1 MIEIKNLSKLY
12 SSKNGVDCLAL
23 DNLSFVLPNS
33 GMVFITGKS
42 GSGKSTFLNIL
53 GGLDSATSGSI
64 TIDGNEI
71 TSFNESDLENYR
83 NTYLGFIFQEFF
95 LIDSLTVFE
104 NVKLALDLLGL
115 NDDSKVY
122 KTIERVGLKGF
133 ENKYPRQL
141 SGGEKQRVAIA
152 RAIVK
157 EPKLLLADE
166 LTGNLDDENSKIVL
180 DILQELSKELLV
192 IVVSHN
198 NDDANYYAT
207 RKIELSDGK
216 IINDV
221 ERTYSIDTPLV
232 TDKYIN
238 MPYHR
243 KLTNDEVN
251 QVNTLLP
258 KGGYEFRQLQDGFTK
273 TKEVSLESNDVSF
286 VSSKLSLKNTVKYGF
301 KFSKGNILNSIT
313 TLVLFTILLV
323 LLFVCHVFEFTD
335 VYYLTNEAYKV
346 KQNDTHILVKA
357 EFPTGSKFYI
367 EPTHM
372 IKVTE
377 EEIDEFYN
385 LGYEGNIYKIY
396 NDVLSFD
403 IAHMATPSENAVR
416 KFYSLDD
423 LPYLPYGNQ
432 TFECDVDLLKKIFNS
447 GEDLTVLVGS
457 LDEDYKPYSYVIT
470 DYAADCI
477 MKHWSPYQGLSKE
490 EVYER
495 IVTDGYF
502 YRNFTVKAIIDTDY
516 ETKYKDVLDLCYE
529 IDKETDENIKK
540 ALTIELENLPLTN
553 DYLEEITSYYS
564 SAYYINQEVSFY
576 DGYFHDDNP
585 TLGKRI
591 RFKNIFVSEE
601 NKLIKSG
608 IYDFI
613 SGDVDVNKG
622 EIKVPYALYNK
633 WFGTNCSNGNLS
645 EFTPREITITVFST
659 FDKTYQ
665 NYTHQKTFVISGLIS
680 GTNTEVIHCNRD
692 DLKEMADTVLFV
704 QALCFDNTHSIL
716 QSYVPNSLEF
726 KPFMCLND
734 VYETAYE
741 VNEVIS
747 MVKDVFLLVIIGVSV
762 VVIILLIN
770 YTNRTI
776 SRKKRDIGIYKAIGG
791 KDKQF
796 RNFFIV
802 QLGML
807 LFGIIVVTT
816 LVILIFADLINEIF
830 VNAVA
835 VGINMSTVKEFTI
848 IRFEAGLLGIYYV
861 SLIGFVFVTSLL
873 SLRSFKKIKPLNIIR
888 NSR

>member
-23 DNLSFVLPNS
+23 DNLSFALPDD
-33 GMVFITGKS
+33 GMIFITGKS
-42 GSGKSTFLNIL
+42 GSGKSTLLNIL
-53 GGLDSATSGSI
+53 GGLDSATNGTI
-64 TIDGNEI
+64 NIDGNII

-104 NVKLALDLLGL
+104 NVKLALDLLDIC
-115 NDDSKVY
+115 DDEKVY

-221 ERTYSIDTPLV
+221 EKTYSIDTPLI
-232 TDKYIN
+232 TGNIIN

-243 KLTNDEVN
+243 KLTNDEVRRIN
-251 QVNTLLP
+251 EVLP
-258 KGGYEFRQLQDGFTK
+258 QGGYEFRQLQDGFTK
-273 TKEVSLESNDVSF
+273 TKEFKTEQKETKF
-286 VSSKLSLKNTVKYGF
+286 VSSKLSLKNTIKYGL
-301 KFSKGNILNSIT
+301 KFSKGNILNSIS

-335 VYYLTNEAYKV
+335 VNYLTNEAYKV
-346 KQNDTHILVKA
+346 KQNDTHILAKA
-357 EFPTGSKFYI
+357 DFPTGSKFYI

-372 IKVTE
+372 IKITE
-377 EEIDEFYN
+377 EEIEEFYN

-403 IAHMATPSENAVR
+403 ITHMATPSENAVR

-432 TFECDVDLLKKIFNS
+432 TFECDIDLLKKIFTS
-447 GEDLTVLVGS
+447 GEELTVLAGS
-457 LDEDYKPYSYVIT
+457 LDADYKPYSYVIT

-477 MKHWSPYQGLSKE
+477 MKHWTPYQGLSKE
-490 EVYER
+490 EVYEK

-540 ALTIELENLPLTN
+540 ALTTELENLPLTN
-553 DYLEEITSYYS
+553 DYLEEMTSYYS

-576 DGYFHDDNP
+576 EGYFHEDNP
-585 TLGKRI
+585 TLGKTI
-591 RFKNIFVSEE
+591 RFRNIVVSEG
-601 NKLIKSG
+601 NKLINSG
-608 IYDFI
+608 IYNFI
-613 SGDVDVNKG
+613 SGAQDVNK
-622 EIKVPYALYNK
+622 
-633 WFGTNCSNGNLS
+633 
-645 EFTPREITITVFST
+645 
-659 FDKTYQ
+659 
-665 NYTHQKTFVISGLIS
+665 
-680 GTNTEVIHCNRD
+680 
-692 DLKEMADTVLFV
+692 
-704 QALCFDNTHSIL
+704 
-716 QSYVPNSLEF
+716 
-726 KPFMCLND
+726 
-734 VYETAYE
+734 
-741 VNEVIS
+741 
-747 MVKDVFLLVIIGVSV
+747 II
-762 VVIILLIN
+762 
-770 YTNRTI
+770 
-776 SRKKRDIGIYKAIGG
+776 D
-791 KDKQF
+791 
-796 RNFFIV
+796 
-802 QLGML
+802 
-807 LFGIIVVTT
+807 
-816 LVILIFADLINEIF
+816 
-830 VNAVA
+830 
-835 VGINMSTVKEFTI
+835 STV
-848 IRFEAGLLGIYYV
+848 
-861 SLIGFVFVTSLL
+861 
-873 SLRSFKKIKPLNIIR
+873 N
-888 NSR
+888 